1 MLISQ
6 GVGEYA
12 DIETSLKSTSITFKD
27 RFTAEKFMYGISN
40 SEIPGVGKVEL
51 SWIQTPLPP
60 VVFPSAA
67 AAAKPDTGNND
78 YENGDTDMGGSGEGD
93 PVAHDVPRGSAQSQ
107 RREQQELDYD
117 IGDDNE
123 WAQ

>member
-1 MLISQ
+1 MLTSQ

-12 DIETSLKSTSITFKD
+12 DIETTPKNTSITFKD

-40 SEIPGVGKVEL
+40 SEIPGVGKVDL
-51 SWIQTPLPP
+51 AWIQTPLPP
-60 VVFPSAA
+60 VTLPSAA
-67 AAAKPDTGNND
+67 PIAKPDTND
-78 YENGDTDMGGSGEGD
+78 HENGDTDMGGNGEGD
-93 PVAHDVPRGSAQSQ
+93 AMAQDTHRGPAQSQ
-107 RREQQELDYD
+107 KREQQELDYD